1 MLTALRRLA
10 GTWVA
15 KILFALLVLS
25 FAVWG
30 IEDVVRNFGRET
42 AVATVGGTPTALHR
56 AIAAAGGTQ
65 TAQARA
71 LGLSQAHVWNW
82 LRAGRVPA
90 ERVLAIYRATGG
102 EVTPHALRPDIY
114 PDPEYRPRLET
125 PSGSQVPS
133 AREAGT

>member
-1 MLTALRRLA
+1 MDAR
-10 GTWVA
+10 
-15 KILFALLVLS
+15 
-25 FAVWG
+25 
-30 IEDVVRNFGRET
+30 
-42 AVATVGGTPTALHR
+42 HR
-56 AIAAAGGTQ
+56 AIATVGDTPSAPRRVSATVGATPSALRRAIAAVGGTQ
-65 TAQARA
+65 TALARA

-125 PSGSQVPS
+125 PSGTEAPS
-133 AREAGT
+133 AEEAPAEEPRT